1 MKNDFDSYIERK
13 QSIDNQAKE
22 IISSRVG
29 GLGGSDAA
37 LVYRVGLN
45 GLSGL
50 TAADNKRL
58 SVMLGITPPDD
69 WGGNKFTNSGHLFE
83 DYIYAQFPDW
93 EREVKFQSALAKTFT
108 TFAHADFVK
117 NGNVAEC
124 KFVTTKT
131 TASVRKT
138 YEAQLQ
144 WYYLLGANT
153 VSLVHGTGNV
163 EDKETGTEFFVKDI
177 RVVQIE
183 RDEAF
188 IKVLIGGIKTLDEAI
203 ARGWKPSEATTTM
216 FNQLP
221 ELVKDAYNAYSR
233 ARELDDESKALKAE
247 AKDVIME
254 YFGKT
259 GYSSING
266 NDGHKI
272 TSVKAK
278 MSKRFDLKEL
288 TSKLAEQGDDHT
300 FALAEILKLIDESYV
315 MTRVEGTIVFK

>member
-1 MKNDFDSYIERK
+1 MKNDFDAYVESK
-13 QSIDNQAKE
+13 QASAEHAQE

-50 TAADNKRL
+50 TANDNKRL
-58 SVMLGITPPDD
+58 SVMLGLTPPDD
-69 WGGNKFTNSGHLFE
+69 WAGNKFTNSGHLFE
-83 DYIYAQFPDW
+83 DYVADKFPEW
-93 EREVKFQSALAKTFT
+93 EREVKLQSAFAKTFA

-117 NGNVAEC
+117 NGNIAEC
-124 KFVTTKT
+124 KYVTTKT

-144 WYYLLGANT
+144 WYYLLGAKS
-153 VSLVHGTGNV
+153 VALVHGTGTI
-163 EDKETGTEFFVKDI
+163 EDEEAGTEFNVNDI

-183 RDEAF
+183 RDDKF
-188 IKVLIGGIKTLDEAI
+188 VKVLIGGIKTLDEAI
-203 ARGWKPSEATTTM
+203 ASGWKPSEATTTT

-221 ELVKDAYNAYSR
+221 ELVKDAFNAYSR
-233 ARELDDESKALKAE
+233 ARELDDESKTLKAE
-247 AKDVIME
+247 ARDVIME
-254 YFGKT
+254 YFDTT

-272 TSVKAK
+272 TAVKEK
-278 MSKRFDLKEL
+278 MSKRFDLKAL

-300 FALAEILKLIDESYV
+300 FTLAEILKLIDESYV
-315 MTRVEGTIVFK
+315 MARVEGTISFK